1 MPPETRSVM
10 RCVLLGE
17 QSLALECGERLRAR
31 GHAVV
36 ALVSPTMRLRT
47 WAADHGIPSYARLED
62 LLAAA
67 PECELLLAVTWMQM
81 LPAQAIAL
89 PRQHAIG
96 FHDGPL
102 PRYAGLNAPVW
113 ALLNGESEHGVSW
126 LRLAARADAGE
137 LLMQEHFP
145 IPPGSSAV
153 GLNTDCFESAKR
165 SFERLLDQLES
176 GQLQPLQQVLSDRSF
191 YAADKR
197 PSRAALLDF
206 QQPAAALERVVAALD
221 YGPYPNPLMLPR
233 LRLRGRDLLVR
244 EARALPGN
252 AGTTPGEVL
261 AVDAE
266 GLQLACA
273 EGALLI
279 TRLALP
285 CGSDL
290 PPALLTELDDLQP
303 GQRLPGLEALDVTE
317 LDAAVRRAA
326 ASEAYW
332 LAQLRQCTPWPPPW
346 ARAPGTSGA
355 RLRQPLLL
363 RGLEGCAAL
372 LAALA
377 RMAGI
382 DALSLGLTPRTLT
395 PAAAERVVEP
405 RLPLSLGPDWT
416 RPLST
421 LCAQLKDELDRAD
434 TSGGL
439 LSDLRARQPD
449 GRSLMAIA
457 ELPLQLLRGAHAVID
472 CTAPLA
478 LRWQDDDSLLL
489 EADADRFDSAA
500 LARLCAAAEAL
511 AAAAAN
517 APEAALASLPLIDVA
532 TRAALLQAACGSPL
546 PEGLSEAAYA
556 PRHDLA
562 GLFEAQ
568 VAARPQ
574 AEALVFEGQRLSYA
588 ELDARVADLAA
599 RLAGAGVA
607 AGDRVGVLLH
617 RSPILVAALLAIH
630 RLGAAYV
637 PLDPLY
643 PTERLR
649 YMAAD
654 AELRCVLSEAA
665 TAGLLDAAGQLRI
678 DLDGARAEP
687 PPRPSGTD
695 PLAYLIYTSGSTGRP
710 KGVMVAQSNALR
722 FFAGMDEVL
731 GTEPGTWLAVTSIS
745 FDISVLEL
753 LWTLARGYRV
763 VLYADRRRQQAAGS
777 EGIGFGLFFWNV
789 ASEAELEQGDKYRL
803 LLDAARFA
811 DRNGFNAVWTPERHF
826 AAFGGLYPNPAVT
839 SAALATITERVA
851 LRAGSC
857 VVPLHHPIRI
867 AEEWAVVDNLSNGRV
882 GLSIA
887 PGWAAP
893 DFALRP
899 ENHARAKQVMF
910 EAAEQVQRLW
920 RGETVSFPGPQGE
933 VAVRTLPRPVQKEL
947 PLWVTTAGNPETFA
961 DAGRMG
967 ANVLTHLLG
976 QNIDEVATKIAAYRR
991 ARAEAGHSGRGIVTL
1006 MLHTFI
1012 GDSREQV
1019 EAIVRGPM
1027 KAYLRSAMALVKAAA
1042 WHFPT
1047 FKRLSEAQGRTL
1059 DAFFDEAS
1067 SEDMDA
1073 LLEFAFQRYF
1083 GDSGLFGA
1091 PEEALEMVRRVADID
1106 VDEIGCLIDFG
1117 VDTATVL
1124 AHLPQL
1130 DRLRRLS
1137 ESEGLAPLGAR
1148 ADHSLPALLERESPS
1163 HLQCTPSMAAM
1174 LVEDPASARLLGRL
1188 QHLLLGGEALPPA
1201 LAQRIAALGV
1211 ARTTNVYGPTETTVW
1226 SAADRVESAAGAHTT
1241 PIGRALAGQRLY
1253 VLDRC
1258 GQLLPPGL
1266 AGELVIGGG
1275 GVTPGYW
1282 RQPELSAERFLPDP
1296 WAKHEGARMYRTGDL
1311 GRLREDGRFECLGR
1325 VDQQVKIRGYRVE
1338 LGEIEARLAEL
1349 PGIHEAAVLLR
1360 EDSPGDQRLI
1370 GYVRAPGLDEAAL
1383 AERLLQVAGLLP
1395 EFMRP
1400 SRLITLAELPR
1411 TPNGKLDRKALPAP
1425 ARPAASTDSTDA
1437 AHTSSAQ
1444 PQSEA
1449 ERVVA
1454 ELWAQ
1459 ALGVPEVGTRDNFF
1473 DIGGHSLLV
1482 VQLLRELRERF
1493 DRPLQMTDLF
1503 RYTTVESLAR
1513 FLAAEAPAESTA
1525 DRSRARAQSR
1535 AAMLA
1540 RRRGAT

>member
-1 MPPETRSVM
+1 MSPENRSAL
-10 RCVLLGE
+10 RFVLLGE
-17 QSLALECGERLRAR
+17 QSLVLECAERLLAR
-31 GHAVV
+31 GHQLP
-36 ALVSPTMRLRT
+36 ALVSPTARMRA
-47 WAADHGIPSYARLED
+47 WATARGIPAYTRLDE
-62 LLAAA
+62 LLSAA
-67 PECELLLAVTWMQM
+67 PECDVLLAVTWMQM
-81 LPAQAIAL
+81 LPAAAISL

-102 PRYAGLNAPVW
+102 PRYAGVNAPVW
-113 ALLNGESEHGVSW
+113 ALLNGETEHGVSW
-126 LRLAARADAGE
+126 MRLAARADAGE

-145 IPPGSSAV
+145 IQPGSSAV
-153 GLNTDCFESAKR
+153 GLNTDCFEAAKR
-165 SFERLLDQLES
+165 SFERLLDQLET
-176 GQLQPLQQVLSDRSF
+176 GQLQPLQQALSGRRYFALDQ
-191 YAADKR
+191 R
-197 PSRAALLDF
+197 PVRAGLLDWR
-206 QQPAAALERVVAALD
+206 QPATALERIVAALD
-221 YGPYPNPLMLPR
+221 FGPYPNPLLLPR
-233 LRLRGRDLLVR
+233 LRLPGRDLLVR
-244 EARALPGN
+244 EARAE
-252 AGTTPGEVL
+252 AGRAGAAPGEVL
-261 AVDAE
+261 AIGAE
-266 GLQLACA
+266 GLLLACA
-273 EGALLI
+273 EGALRI

-285 CGSDL
+285 CGSEL
-290 PPALLTELDDLQP
+290 PTALLAESDTLQP
-303 GQRLPGLEALDVTE
+303 GQLLPSLEAIDGVE

-326 ASEAYW
+326 ASEAHW
-332 LAQLRQCTPWPPPW
+332 LAELRQCTPWPLPW
-346 ARAPGTSGA
+346 AREAEASTA
-355 RLRQPLLL
+355 RLRQPLGL
-363 RGLEGCAAL
+363 RGIEGVAAL

-377 RMAGI
+377 RMAGV
-382 DALSLGLTPRTLT
+382 DALSLGLSPHAL
-395 PAAAERVVEP
+395 PATAAERVIEP
-405 RLPLSLGPDWT
+405 RLPLALGPDWT
-416 RPLST
+416 QPLSA
-421 LCAQLKDELDRAD
+421 LSGQLGKALERAD
-434 TSGGL
+434 ACGGV

-449 GRSLMAIA
+449 GRSLLAIA
-457 ELPLQLLRGAHAVID
+457 ELPLQLLRGAAAGDD
-472 CTAPLA
+472 CAAALA
-478 LRWQDDDSLLL
+478 LRWQVDDSLLL
-489 EADADRFDSAA
+489 EADAGRFDNAA

-511 AAAAAN
+511 AEAAAGQPM
-517 APEAALASLPLIDVA
+517 APLASLPLVDAA
-532 TRAALLQAACGSPL
+532 TREHLLQAACGSPL
-546 PEGLSEAAYA
+546 PEGLAEAAYA

-574 AEALVFEGQRLSYA
+574 AEALVFEDQRLSYA
-588 ELDARVADLAA
+588 ELDARVAELAA
-599 RLAGAGVA
+599 RLAGAGVV

-617 RSPILVAALLAIH
+617 RSPTLVAALLAVH

-643 PTERLR
+643 PAERLR

-665 TAGLLDAAGQLRI
+665 TAGLLDAEGQLRI

-687 PPRPSGTD
+687 PPRPPGTD

-789 ASEAELEQGDKYRL
+789 ASEADLEQGDKYRL

-887 PGWAAP
+887 PGWATP

-920 RGETVSFPGPQGE
+920 RGEAVGFPGPQGE

-976 QNIDEVATKIAAYRR
+976 QNIDEVASKIAAYRR
-991 ARAEAGHSGRGIVTL
+991 ARAEAGHSGRGTVTL

-1091 PEEALEMVRRVADID
+1091 PEEALAMVRRVADID

-1117 VDTATVL
+1117 VDTETVL

-1137 ESEGLAPLGAR
+1137 EAEGLAPLGAR
-1148 ADHSLPALLERESPS
+1148 ADHSLPALLEREAPS

-1201 LAQRIAALGV
+1201 LLQRIAALGV

-1226 SAADRVESAAGAHTT
+1226 SAADRVEPQPGAHTT

-1296 WAKHEGARMYRTGDL
+1296 WGGADARMYRTGDL

-1338 LGEIEARLAEL
+1338 LGEIEARLTEL
-1349 PGIHEAAVLLR
+1349 AGIQEAAVLLR

-1383 AERLLQVAGLLP
+1383 TERLQQLAGLLP

-1400 SRLITLAELPR
+1400 SRLIALAELPR

-1425 ARPAASTDSTDA
+1425 APARSAAAAPAAA
-1437 AHTSSAQ
+1437 EPGSS
-1444 PQSEA
+1444 PQSET

-1454 ELWAQ
+1454 QLWAQ
-1459 ALGVPEVGTRDNFF
+1459 ALGLPEVGTRDNFF

-1493 DRPLQMTDLF
+1493 DKPLQMTDLF

-1540 RRRGAT
+1540 RRRGG